1 MNKFWKQSPPP
12 YWRDIRAWSLLIP
25 AFCAA
30 FGAMAYSIQG
40 IAVSQGGALP
50 DTWMNSVIA
59 FGAIALG
66 VGCEGGT
73 LAACIEIARKRRD
86 GDADLIAIKGMRIS
100 VDMVGLLIS
109 YAATVFARVLALHP
123 VQSLPVIIT
132 LVLASAADSYFLF
145 KESGEYL
152 SIRDRNVARWETA
165 RFYYEEQR
173 NLPAALHALA
183 NDEPMTLSDDM
194 KKLSEHNN
202 ELKEALKDANQEEQR
217 LAQLLR
223 TTQQENERLSQL
235 TQQLQQQLSQLT
247 ERVVQQTQAPTQQ
260 HTTKTQLPSNKKQR
274 VVQLLNEGHNE
285 TETAQLA
292 GCSYEYA
299 RKIKRQMEA

>member
-1 MNKFWKQSPPP
+1 MNTVKFWKQSPPP

-30 FGAMAYSIQG
+30 IGAMTYSIQG
-40 IAVSQGGALP
+40 IAVSQGGSLP
-50 DTWMNSVIA
+50 DSWMNSVIA
-59 FGAIALG
+59 WGAIMLG
-66 VGCEGGT
+66 IGCEGGT

-86 GDADLIAIKGMRIS
+86 GDADLINVKGFKIS
-100 VDMVGLLIS
+100 VDMAGLLIS

-194 KKLSEHNN
+194 RKMAEHNT
-202 ELKEALKDANQEEQR
+202 ELKEALQDANREEQ
-217 LAQLLR
+217 
-223 TTQQENERLSQL
+223 RLSQL
-235 TQQLQQQLSQLT
+235 TQQLQQQLTQVLS
-247 ERVVQQTQAPTQQ
+247 QQTQPR
-260 HTTKTQLPSNKKQR
+260 TTKTQAESKKRQ
-274 VVQLLNEGHNE
+274 VVTQLLQQGHTTVE
-285 TETAQLA
+285 AAKMA

-299 RKIKRQMEA
+299 RSIKEKMGEGNG